1 SGDVHD
7 IKKFGEPN
15 ENINPEY
22 LDWTIDVNTKL
33 ENLSNATVEDIIP
46 EGLELD
52 FDSIEVYELTVGYKG
67 KVTEGNKIENSDISK
82 IDSGFKV
89 DLGETDKAYRIKYRT
104 NIIEFKSEF
113 TNDAV
118 LKDNGEEKD
127 KDDYTMTGLERGSL
141 IEKDGWINDQ
151 NKDQIIWQI
160 DVNKSE
166 SSLKNVKVLDEI
178 PEGLIIN
185 SIKVWE
191 LNKAGNDWDYGDWV
205 GEYDEFPVDLG
216 DIDGAYRFQVTTDID
231 YSSFEEYKKEL

>member
-1 SGDVHD
+1 
-7 IKKFGEPN
+7 
-15 ENINPEY
+15 
-22 LDWTIDVNTKL
+22 
-33 ENLSNATVEDIIP
+33 
-46 EGLELD
+46 
-52 FDSIEVYELTVGYKG
+52 
-67 KVTEGNKIENSDISK
+67 
-82 IDSGFKV
+82 
-89 DLGETDKAYRIKYRT
+89 DLGETDKAYRIKYKT
-104 NIIEFKSEF
+104 DITEFKREF
-113 TNDAV
+113 TNNAV
-118 LKDNGEEKD
+118 LKDNGKD
-127 KDDYTMTGLERGSL
+127 KAKDKYTITGLERGSL

-231 YSSFEEYKKEL
+231 YSSFEEYKKELDFLNKAVLEVNGETEDRDNATVEVVRESLLEKNGWESTDYGDSKISWEIEVNKAQHTIKNAV